1 MKHPAVA
8 LLLFAASILGACSF
22 GSNGGPPTLTSDQAM
37 HTAEAI
43 AQLTSQAITPTS
55 SPIPASP
62 TATPILATSTPGPT
76 ASSTSP
82 TATAKY
88 AVAVRDG
95 PGEVYQQID
104 LFLQGQVADVYGQY
118 TDPAIGLWYYIHR
131 IGAGKDG
138 WVWSGAVDFS
148 GNLGQVPPMEAPPTP
163 SEPSSSPT
171 P

>member
-1 MKHPAVA
+1 MKLSALA
-8 LLLFAASILGACSF
+8 LLLISAAVMGACSP
-22 GSNGGPPTLTSDQAM
+22 GSTRAAPTLTGDQAM

-43 AQLTSQAITPTS
+43 AQLTSQAITPTL
-55 SPIPASP
+55 SPVPASP
-62 TATPILATSTPGPT
+62 TATPILATSTPAPT

-82 TATAKY
+82 MATAKY
-88 AVAVRDG
+88 PVAVRTG
-95 PGEVYQQID
+95 PGEVYEQID

-118 TDPAIGLWYYIHR
+118 TEPAIGLWYYLHR

-148 GNLGQVPPMEAPPTP
+148 GNPGQVPSMDAPPTP
-163 SEPSSSPT
+163 SEPISSPT